1 MAADY
6 NTAAALCLAAGYD
19 TPPIIEQINNYVL
32 TSQGKDAA
40 GNDRVAKYVNLSPDY
55 DIPTFGDAFILLEC
69 TDPVS
74 LEKVSQIVLTE

>member
-19 TPPIIEQINNYVL
+19 HPSVLEQINNYVL
-32 TSQGKDAA
+32 TSQGHDAA
-40 GNDRVAKYVNLSPDY
+40 GNDRTAKYVNLSPDY